1 MAPQNGP
8 DGTPHDPETLAQ
20 ERVAV
25 DLSAVVGRLMRRMR
39 AASPLGELTPSQRSV
54 LSRLDTG
61 GPATT
66 AALAR
71 AELIR
76 PQSMRGIL
84 AALEERG
91 LVERT
96 PHPTDG
102 RQIDFSVTERGL
114 RAITAAR
121 QAKRSWLLDAMTT
134 RLDAEERRTLAEAT
148 ALLKRL
154 VEE

>member
-1 MAPQNGP
+1 MAP
-8 DGTPHDPETLAQ
+8 HPETRAQ
-20 ERVAV
+20 ERMAA
-25 DLSAVVGRLMRRMR
+25 DLSAVVGQLMRRMR

-76 PQSMRGIL
+76 PQSMRAIL

-91 LVERT
+91 LIART

-102 RQIDFSVTERGL
+102 RQIDFSVTEEGL
-114 RAITAAR
+114 RAIAAVR
-121 QAKRSWLLDAMTT
+121 QAKQSWLLEAIAT
-134 RLDAEERRTLAEAT
+134 RLDADERRTLAEAT
-148 ALLKRL
+148 ALLRRL